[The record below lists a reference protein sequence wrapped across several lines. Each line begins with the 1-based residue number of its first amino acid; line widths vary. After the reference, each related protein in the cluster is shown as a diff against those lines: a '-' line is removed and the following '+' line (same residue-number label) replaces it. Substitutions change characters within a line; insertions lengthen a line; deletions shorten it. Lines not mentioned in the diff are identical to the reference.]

1 MEVGV
6 HSMAQQNATA
16 THVIKGVVD
25 RIFTKT
31 VKTGYGDKEI
41 HHGSCDGIEFSTGFK
56 AEVASG
62 EVINLPVA
70 WQYGNWQYVPVADAM
85 RDTLPQVTLAET
97 TANAPAASSGGG
109 GGGRKGYG
117 KFPVDP
123 LDGQMSIIRQNS
135 MNRAVEIV
143 ENMMTASPSVFDPKG
158 NEEAYLKKLIQIALT
173 ITDFNSGQDI
183 MQLKAAQAANLA
195 AAA

>member
-1 MEVGV
+1 
-6 HSMAQQNATA
+6 MANEIA

-25 RIFTKT
+25 NVSTKT
-31 VKTGYGDKEI
+31 VTTRFGDKQV
-41 HHGSCDGIEFSTGFK
+41 HHAKVDGIEFSTGFK
-56 AEVASG
+56 QMVQQG

-70 WQYGNWQYVPVADAM
+70 WMYGNWQYVETQDTI
-85 RDTLPQVTLAET
+85 RDGLPQVTLAET
-97 TANAPAASSGGG
+97 QANAPAASAGSD
-109 GGGRKGYG
+109 GGGRKKGYG

-135 MNRAVEIV
+135 MNRAVEIL
-143 ENMMTASPSVFDPKG
+143 ENMMTATTPLFRPVD
-158 NEEAYLKKLIQIALT
+158 EEAYLKKLVEVALT

-195 AAA
+195 AAS

>member
-1 MEVGV
+1 
-6 HSMAQQNATA
+6 MAQQATA

-25 RIFTKT
+25 SVFTKQVT
-31 VKTGYGDKEI
+31 TRFGDKQV
-41 HHGSCDGIEFSTGFK
+41 HHAKVDAIEFSTGFK
-56 AEVASG
+56 QVVQAG

-70 WQYGNWQYVPVADAM
+70 WQYGNWQYVETQDAI
-85 RDTLPQVTLAET
+85 RDTLPAVTAAET
-97 TANAPAASSGGG
+97 AAAAPAASGGG
-109 GGGRKGYG
+109 GGKKGYG

-135 MNRAVEIV
+135 MNRAVEIL
-143 ENMMTASPSVFDPKG
+143 ENMMTASPALFVPKD
-158 NEEAYLKKLIQIALT
+158 EAEYLKKLIEVALT
-173 ITDFNSGQDI
+173 VTDFNSGQDI

>member
-1 MEVGV
+1 
-6 HSMAQQNATA
+6 MAQQATA
-16 THVIKGVVD
+16 THTIKGVVA
-25 RIFTKT
+25 RVYTKI

-41 HHGSCDGIEFSTGFK
+41 HHGVVDDIEYSTGFK
-56 AEVASG
+56 AVTQVG

-70 WQYGNWQYVPVADAM
+70 WQYGNWQYVETLSTL
-85 RDTLPQVTLAET
+85 RDSLPQVTLAET
-97 TANAPAASSGGG
+97 QANSPAASAGSDGV
-109 GGGRKGYG
+109 GRKKGYG

-135 MNRAVEIV
+135 MNRAVEILLQWKYA
-143 ENMMTASPSVFDPKG
+143 EKHGET
-158 NEEAYLKKLIQIALT
+158 AYLKKLVEVALM

-195 AAA
+195 AAS

>member
-1 MEVGV
+1 
-6 HSMAQQNATA
+6 MAQNATA

-25 RIFTKT
+25 NVSTKT
-31 VKTGYGDKEI
+31 VTTRFGDKQV
-41 HHGSCDGIEFSTGFK
+41 HHATVDGIEFSTGFK
-56 AEVASG
+56 QVVTPN

-70 WQYGNWQYVPVADAM
+70 WQYGNWQYVETPDAL
-85 RDTLPQVTLAET
+85 RDNLPLVTQE
-97 TANAPAASSGGG
+97 ANNTQAAAAPAGGG
-109 GGGRKGYG
+109 GGGGKKGYG

-135 MNRAVEIV
+135 MNRAVEIL
-143 ENMMTASPSVFDPKG
+143 ENMMTASPALFAPV
-158 NEEAYLKKLIQIALT
+158 NEEAYLKKLIEVALT
-173 ITDFNSGQDI
+173 VTDFNSGQDI

>member
-1 MEVGV
+1 
-6 HSMAQQNATA
+6 MAQPNATA

-25 RIFTKT
+25 SVFTKQVT
-31 VKTGYGDKEI
+31 TRFGDKQV
-41 HHGSCDGIEFSTGFK
+41 HHAKVDSIEFSTGFK
-56 AEVASG
+56 QVVQAG

-70 WQYGNWQYVPVADAM
+70 WQYGNWQYVETPDAL
-85 RDTLPQVTLAET
+85 RDTLPMVTAAET
-97 TANAPAASSGGG
+97 AAAAPAASGGG
-109 GGGRKGYG
+109 GSGGQKKGYG

-135 MNRAVEIV
+135 MNRAVEIL
-143 ENMMTASPSVFDPKG
+143 ENMMTASPALFAPKD
-158 NEEAYLKKLIQIALT
+158 EAEYLKKLIEVALT
-173 ITDFNSGQDI
+173 VTDFNSGQDI

>member
-1 MEVGV
+1 
-6 HSMAQQNATA
+6 MAQANATA

-25 RIFTKT
+25 NVSTKT
-31 VKTGYGDKEI
+31 VTTRFGDKQV
-41 HHGSCDGIEFSTGFK
+41 HHATVDGIEFSTGFK
-56 AEVASG
+56 QVVQAG

-70 WQYGNWQYVPVADAM
+70 WQYGNWQYVETVDSI
-85 RDTLPQVTLAET
+85 RNGLPQVTLAET
-97 TANAPAASSGGG
+97 TAQAPAASSGTGG

-143 ENMMTASPSVFDPKG
+143 ENMMTASPALFEPK
-158 NEEAYLKKLIQIALT
+158 NQADYLKKLIEIALT
-173 ITDFNSGQDI
+173 VTDFNSGQDI

>member
-1 MEVGV
+1 MT
-6 HSMAQQNATA
+6 QA

-25 RIFTKT
+25 NTFTKT
-31 VKTGYGDKEI
+31 VKTKFGDKI
-41 HHGSCDGIEFSTGFK
+41 VNHASVDGIEFSTGFK
-56 AEVASG
+56 QVVQSG

-70 WQYGNWQYVPVADAM
+70 FEYGNWQYQEGGNIEG
-85 RDTLPQVTLAET
+85 LPQVSKEDVA
-97 TANAPAASSGGG
+97 AKAPAASGGS
-109 GGGRKGYG
+109 GGRKGYG

-135 MNRAVEIV
+135 MNRAVEIL
-143 ENMMTASPSVFDPKG
+143 ENLMTSSPCLFSPTS
-158 NEEAYLKKLIQIALT
+158 EEEYLKKLIEVALT
-173 ITDFNSGQDI
+173 VTDFNSGQDI

>member
-1 MEVGV
+1 
-6 HSMAQQNATA
+6 MAQPNATA

-25 RIFTKT
+25 SVFTKQVT
-31 VKTGYGDKEI
+31 TRFGDKQV
-41 HHGSCDGIEFSTGFK
+41 HHAKVDAIEFSTGFK
-56 AEVASG
+56 QVVQAG

-70 WQYGNWQYVPVADAM
+70 WQYGNWQYVETQDNI
-85 RDTLPQVTLAET
+85 RDTLPTVTAAET
-97 TANAPAASSGGG
+97 AAVAPAASGGG
-109 GGGRKGYG
+109 GKKGYG

-135 MNRAVEIV
+135 MNRAVEIL
-143 ENMMTASPSVFDPKG
+143 ENMMTASPALFVPVD
-158 NEEAYLKKLIQIALT
+158 EEAYLKKLIEVALT
-173 ITDFNSGQDI
+173 VTDFNSGQDI